1 ADRAGGGVA
10 RLLRA
15 AASRPRHSAR
25 ARPAVRRSARPHHRA
40 RRSAEDAHQRAM
52 SELHLPHGAH
62 AESPRVDSPDVR
74 HEESDVNIR
83 AIFGFGIGLAVA
95 GIVISF
101 VVWLLFQY
109 FEARESRKV
118 TPEFPLA
125 AQQENRLPPEP
136 RLQTNPRADL
146 RSEERRVGKTR
157 GPRGSRT

>member
-1 ADRAGGGVA
+1 
-10 RLLRA
+10 
-15 AASRPRHSAR
+15 
-25 ARPAVRRSARPHHRA
+25 
-40 RRSAEDAHQRAM
+40 M

-146 RSEERRVGKTR
+146 ADLRAEEENVLKTYGWIDKKASVVRIPIEEAMKLTVQRGLPARQERR
-157 GPRGSRT
+157 

>member
-1 ADRAGGGVA
+1 
-10 RLLRA
+10 
-15 AASRPRHSAR
+15 
-25 ARPAVRRSARPHHRA
+25 
-40 RRSAEDAHQRAM
+40 M

-101 VVWLLFQY
+101 VVWLLFQH

-125 AQQENRLPPEP
+125 AQQGNRLPPEP

-146 RSEERRVGKTR
+146 ADLRAQEENVLKTYGWIDKKASVVRIPIEEAMKLTVQRGLPARQERR
-157 GPRGSRT
+157 